1 MADFAGLVPDVY
13 ANITASV
20 AAHIIDGNTGGTT
33 VTDNSTY
40 TENPSLPTQV
50 QVASTHANPCYIRA
64 TGGAT
69 LAGYFTSPNAAV
81 DFINYLDWN
90 IDDTSDHSFLSQD
103 SKSVYISGC
112 TAIGVFKGY
121 ISSGAVTIYNSS
133 FDGGANAYALE
144 SYTGFESFR
153 IINSTL
159 KGGTTSVCSLGRF
172 DFVNCSIDANNLKLI
187 DASSG
192 YAYGT
197 TLRMRQC
204 GITNMSDLFG
214 LSTVN
219 FLQSPFFVL
228 YNNIFD
234 DYETLINANTFLM
247 PIYNWLQM
255 AGNTFSNKSGA
266 SDLVT
271 VAGKTYA
278 ALSDLVTAGYDDTN
292 NPSRN
297 ENVTFTSK
305 VFGNAAF
312 MEPDGNQTDSKHCGV
327 NDAIDAYTRLK
338 WSDIVPGAWQLA
350 SVTEPDADNVLKS
363 AGGNWDDDN
372 ILDQDD
378 ATANFRTA
386 LAVGVGLTGGLTPS
400 GGQSSPPTALSIA
413 DNGDGQTWLVTATG
427 QGANAAIYLYNH
439 SGDALVA
446 IVDASGQTKDL
457 TAGISVYAKALE
469 NNKTLSDRYPAA
481 SGVAVPS
488 LAAGAAPTAPALS
501 VVDSEDA
508 ATATAAVSGADAG
521 TTNRIYT
528 CPVGQN
534 TWTLKA
540 TVTGDG
546 DATLSGLTML
556 EYYVKVASTNN
567 VGSSCGQVVVFW
579 ITNGRSART
588 RIRDRVAGAATK
600 IASRLGVSL
609 TFTAVGEDAVTLQ
622 ALVLRSE
629 YMTGMIGQT
638 DKTFIDFQ
646 VPRQSAFPPSSIS
659 VGDTVTY
666 NSTEYMIDKYTP
678 DNEDIQQA
686 STFELKCWRFG
697 QMCEID
703 G

>member
-1 MADFAGLVPDVY
+1 MATYNVNGVDYNNGADATTQMIADGTPGEVVYFAGVSPLTENVTTPTQAQVATTAINPIIYRVNVGDSVTINGYYIQTSNAADFIVFRGLTLVRPASYVAY
-13 ANITASV
+13 SNGNIK
-20 AAHIIDGNTGGTT
+20 
-33 VTDNSTY
+33 
-40 TENPSLPTQV
+40 
-50 QVASTHANPCYIRA
+50 
-64 TGGAT
+64 T
-69 LAGYFTSPNAAV
+69 LF
-81 DFINYLDWN
+81 D
-90 IDDTSDHSFLSQD
+90 
-103 SKSVYISGC
+103 
-112 TAIGVFKGY
+112 
-121 ISSGAVTIYNSS
+121 AVTITGNLWLHAAMLDVIDCVIDSS
-133 FDGGANAYALE
+133 ATT
-144 SYTGFESFR
+144 YTFSVGSIKRLSGCR
-153 IINSTL
+153 I
-159 KGGTTSVCSLGRF
+159 KGGSTQVVYAPYGKAASIYNNRIDCNGGRF
-172 DFVNCSIDANNLKLI
+172 FVYQSYESSCPVICHNTFYNASSLLYHGFSADGHFAEIHFINNLIDTYTRLI
-187 DASSG
+187 EMPNRPPLADHAWDRFGGNVLSN
-192 YAYGT
+192 
-197 TLRMRQC
+197 RQ
-204 GITNMSDLFG
+204 
-214 LSTVN
+214 
-219 FLQSPFFVL
+219 
-228 YNNIFD
+228 
-234 DYETLINANTFLM
+234 
-247 PIYNWLQM
+247 
-255 AGNTFSNKSGA
+255 GA
-266 SDLVT
+266 SDIVNFASNDIADLT
-271 VAGKTYA
+271 
-278 ALSDLVTAGYDDTN
+278 ALQALGYDDTD
-292 NPSRN
+292 NPSV
-297 ENVTFTSK
+297 ENNRTMASTTVTS
-305 VFGNAAF
+305 
-312 MEPDGNQTDSKHCGV
+312 
-327 NDAIDAYTRLK
+327 
-338 WSDIVPGAWQLA
+338 
-350 SVTEPDADNVLKS
+350 DADFLRPTVVDWVKQGGIWRDA
-363 AGGNWDDDN
+363 AGAARKNWLVEAGALQQNASDYDADKVTKDATPAGNWNNDN